1 MFGPVVD
8 VIFPIFGLLMV
19 GYITVML
26 GWFDQT
32 AIRGLT
38 RFVFDF
44 AVPMLLLRTVSTAQ
58 LPEDI
63 PWNFLASYYLATM
76 LVLFS
81 GLVLTRITY
90 RITFSEQVV
99 SGFSCSFSNTV
110 LLGIPIVLLAF
121 GDKAAL
127 PLFIIIGTH
136 GLIMFPLFTI
146 MMEIGKIGEAPVRT
160 LFSKTSYGL
169 ITNPLVIGLLGGL
182 FCNLLGIPLVLLAF
196 GDQGALPLFIII
208 GTHGFVM
215 FPLFTIMMEIGKI
228 GEAPVKTLFAKTSYG
243 LITNPLVIGL
253 LGGLVCNLLG
263 ITLWKPLDEIAK
275 LLGNAVT
282 PGALFALGA
291 TLAGFRNKI
300 QWKELP
306 IIVLMKIIIHPLLVW
321 LLAVIVFGVKEAI
334 WIQVLVTLAALPTG
348 VNPFLFASRYN
359 AGQLLSS
366 GAVFISTFIS
376 IFTLSALLSFFN

>member
-1 MFGPVVD
+1 MFGPVLD

-26 GWFDQT
+26 GWFDRS

-81 GLVLTRITY
+81 GLVLTRIIY

-99 SGFSCSFSNTV
+99 SAFSCSFSNTV
-110 LLGIPIVLLAF
+110 
-121 GDKAAL
+121 
-127 PLFIIIGTH
+127 
-136 GLIMFPLFTI
+136 
-146 MMEIGKIGEAPVRT
+146 
-160 LFSKTSYGL
+160 
-169 ITNPLVIGLLGGL
+169 
-182 FCNLLGIPLVLLAF
+182 LLGIPLVLLAF

-215 FPLFTIMMEIGKI
+215 FPLFTIMMEIGQI
-228 GEAPVKTLFAKTSYG
+228 GKAPLKTLLVKTSYG

-253 LGGLVCNLLG
+253 LGGLGCNLLG

-291 TLAGFRNKI
+291 TLAGFRKKI

-306 IIVLMKIIIHPLLVW
+306 MVVLMKIIVHPLLVW
-321 LLAVIVFGVKEAI
+321 LLAVIVFSLTETI
-334 WIQVLVTLAALPTG
+334 WIQVLVILAALPTG

-366 GAVFISTFIS
+366 GTVFISTFIS
-376 IFTLSALLSFFN
+376 IFTLSALLSFFK

>member
-19 GYITVML
+19 GYITVIL

-99 SGFSCSFSNTV
+99 SAFSCSFSNTV
-110 LLGIPIVLLAF
+110 LLGIP
-121 GDKAAL
+121 
-127 PLFIIIGTH
+127 
-136 GLIMFPLFTI
+136 
-146 MMEIGKIGEAPVRT
+146 
-160 LFSKTSYGL
+160 
-169 ITNPLVIGLLGGL
+169 
-182 FCNLLGIPLVLLAF
+182 LVLLAF
-196 GDQGALPLFIII
+196 GDQAALPLFIII

-215 FPLFTIMMEIGKI
+215 FPLFTIMMEIGQI
-228 GEAPVKTLFAKTSYG
+228 GKAPLKTLLAKTSYG

-253 LGGLVCNLLG
+253 LGGLGCNLLG

-291 TLAGFRNKI
+291 TLAGFRKKI

-306 IIVLMKIIIHPLLVW
+306 LIVLIKIIVHPLLVW
-321 LLAVIVFGVKEAI
+321 LLAVIVFGLTDLI
-334 WIQVLVTLAALPTG
+334 WIQVLVILAALPTG

-366 GAVFISTFIS
+366 GAVFTSTFIS
-376 IFTLSALLSFFN
+376 IFTLSALLSVFR

>member
-19 GYITVML
+19 GYITVIL

-99 SGFSCSFSNTV
+99 SAFSCSFSNTV
-110 LLGIPIVLLAF
+110 LLGIP
-121 GDKAAL
+121 
-127 PLFIIIGTH
+127 
-136 GLIMFPLFTI
+136 
-146 MMEIGKIGEAPVRT
+146 
-160 LFSKTSYGL
+160 
-169 ITNPLVIGLLGGL
+169 
-182 FCNLLGIPLVLLAF
+182 LVLMAF

-291 TLAGFRNKI
+291 TLAGFRKKI

-306 IIVLMKIIIHPLLVW
+306 ILVLMKIIVHPLLVW
-321 LLAVIVFGVKEAI
+321 LLAVIVFGLSEEI
-334 WIQVLVTLAALPTG
+334 WIKVLVILAALPTG

-359 AGQLLSS
+359 TGQMLSS

-376 IFTLSALLSFFN
+376 IFTLSALLTVFR

>member
-19 GYITVML
+19 GYIAVML

-44 AVPMLLLRTVSTAQ
+44 AVPMLLLRTVSTAK
-58 LPEDI
+58 LPEEI
-63 PWNFLASYYLATM
+63 PWNFLGSYYLGTM

-81 GLVLTRITY
+81 GLIIVRIMY

-99 SGFSCSFSNTV
+99 SAFSCSFSNTV
-110 LLGIPIVLLAF
+110 
-121 GDKAAL
+121 
-127 PLFIIIGTH
+127 
-136 GLIMFPLFTI
+136 
-146 MMEIGKIGEAPVRT
+146 
-160 LFSKTSYGL
+160 
-169 ITNPLVIGLLGGL
+169 
-182 FCNLLGIPLVLLAF
+182 LLGIPLVLLAF

-215 FPLFTIMMEIGKI
+215 FPLFTIMMEIGQI
-228 GEAPVKTLFAKTSYG
+228 GKAPLKTLFAKTSYG

-253 LGGLVCNLLG
+253 LGGLGCNLLG
-263 ITLWKPLDEIAK
+263 ITLWKPLDEMAK
-275 LLGNAVT
+275 LLGDAVT

-291 TLAGFRNKI
+291 TLAGFRKKI

-306 IIVLMKIIIHPLLVW
+306 LIVLIKIIVHPLLVW
-321 LLAVIVFGVKEAI
+321 LLAVIVFSLTDLI
-334 WIQVLVTLAALPTG
+334 WIQVLVILAALPTG

-376 IFTLSALLSFFN
+376 IFTLSALLSFFK

>member
-19 GYITVML
+19 GYITVIL

-99 SGFSCSFSNTV
+99 SAFSCSFSNTV
-110 LLGIPIVLLAF
+110 LLGIP
-121 GDKAAL
+121 
-127 PLFIIIGTH
+127 
-136 GLIMFPLFTI
+136 
-146 MMEIGKIGEAPVRT
+146 
-160 LFSKTSYGL
+160 
-169 ITNPLVIGLLGGL
+169 
-182 FCNLLGIPLVLLAF
+182 LVLLAF
-196 GDQGALPLFIII
+196 GDNGALPVCIII

-291 TLAGFRNKI
+291 TLAGFRKKI

-306 IIVLMKIIIHPLLVW
+306 ILVLMKIIVHPLLVW
-321 LLAVIVFGVKEAI
+321 ILAVIVFGLTEEI
-334 WIQVLVTLAALPTG
+334 WIKVLVILAALPTG

-359 AGQLLSS
+359 TGQMLSS

-376 IFTLSALLSFFN
+376 IFTLSALLTVFR

>member
-1 MFGPVVD
+1 
-8 VIFPIFGLLMV
+8 MV
-19 GYITVML
+19 GYITVIL

-76 LVLFS
+76 FVLFS
-81 GLVLTRITY
+81 GLVITRIMY

-99 SGFSCSFSNTV
+99 SAFSCSFSNTV
-110 LLGIPIVLLAF
+110 LLGIPLILLAF
-121 GDKAAL
+121 GD
-127 PLFIIIGTH
+127 H
-136 GLIMFPLFTI
+136 
-146 MMEIGKIGEAPVRT
+146 
-160 LFSKTSYGL
+160 
-169 ITNPLVIGLLGGL
+169 
-182 FCNLLGIPLVLLAF
+182 
-196 GDQGALPLFIII
+196 GALPLFIII

-215 FPLFTIMMEIGKI
+215 FPLFTIMMEIGQI
-228 GEAPVKTLFAKTSYG
+228 GKAPLKTLFTKTLYG

-253 LGGLVCNLLG
+253 LGGLGCNLLG
-263 ITLWKPLDEIAK
+263 ITLWKPLDEITR

-291 TLAGFRNKI
+291 TLAGFRKKI

-306 IIVLMKIIIHPLLVW
+306 LVVLMKIIVHPMLVW
-321 LLAVIVFGVKEAI
+321 LLAVIVFGLTETI
-334 WIQVLVTLAALPTG
+334 WIQVLVILAALPTG

-376 IFTLSALLSFFN
+376 IFTLSALLSFFK

>member
-1 MFGPVVD
+1 
-8 VIFPIFGLLMV
+8 MV

-26 GWFDQT
+26 GWFEQN

-81 GLVLTRITY
+81 GLVLTRIIY

-99 SGFSCSFSNTV
+99 SAFSCSFSNTV
-110 LLGIPIVLLAF
+110 
-121 GDKAAL
+121 
-127 PLFIIIGTH
+127 
-136 GLIMFPLFTI
+136 
-146 MMEIGKIGEAPVRT
+146 
-160 LFSKTSYGL
+160 
-169 ITNPLVIGLLGGL
+169 
-182 FCNLLGIPLVLLAF
+182 LLGIPLVLLAF

-215 FPLFTIMMEIGKI
+215 FPLFTIMMEIGQI
-228 GEAPVKTLFAKTSYG
+228 GKAPVKTLLVKTSYG

-253 LGGLVCNLLG
+253 LGGLGCNLLG

-291 TLAGFRNKI
+291 TLAGFRKKI

-306 IIVLMKIIIHPLLVW
+306 LVVLMKIIIHPLLVW
-321 LLAVIVFGVKEAI
+321 LLAVIVFGLTEAI
-334 WIQVLVTLAALPTG
+334 WIQVIVILAALPTG

-376 IFTLSALLSFFN
+376 IFTLSALLSFFR

>member
-8 VIFPIFGLLMV
+8 VILPIFGLLMV
-19 GYITVML
+19 GYFTVML

-32 AIRGLT
+32 AIKGLT

-44 AVPMLLLRTVSTAQ
+44 AVPMLLLRTVANAQ
-58 LPEDI
+58 LPEHI
-63 PWNFLASYYLATM
+63 PWNFLASYYLGTI
-76 LVLFS
+76 LILFS
-81 GLVLTRITY
+81 GLLIVRVIY
-90 RITFSEQVV
+90 KITFSEQVI

-146 MMEIGKIGEAPVRT
+146 MMEIGKIGEAT
-160 LFSKTSYGL
+160 
-169 ITNPLVIGLLGGL
+169 
-182 FCNLLGIPLVLLAF
+182 
-196 GDQGALPLFIII
+196 
-208 GTHGFVM
+208 
-215 FPLFTIMMEIGKI
+215 
-228 GEAPVKTLFAKTSYG
+228 VKTLFAKTSYG

-291 TLAGFRNKI
+291 TLAGFRKKI

-306 IIVLMKIIIHPLLVW
+306 ILVLMKIIVHPILVW
-321 LLAVIVFGVKEAI
+321 LLAVIVFGLTEEI
-334 WIQVLVTLAALPTG
+334 WIKVLVILAALPTG

-359 AGQLLSS
+359 TGQLLSS

-376 IFTLSALLSFFN
+376 IFTLSALLTVFR

>member
-19 GYITVML
+19 GYITVIL

-90 RITFSEQVV
+90 KITFSEQVV
-99 SGFSCSFSNTV
+99 SAFSCSFSNTV
-110 LLGIPIVLLAF
+110 
-121 GDKAAL
+121 
-127 PLFIIIGTH
+127 
-136 GLIMFPLFTI
+136 
-146 MMEIGKIGEAPVRT
+146 
-160 LFSKTSYGL
+160 
-169 ITNPLVIGLLGGL
+169 
-182 FCNLLGIPLVLLAF
+182 LLGIPLVLLAF

-215 FPLFTIMMEIGKI
+215 FPIFTIMMEIGKI
-228 GEAPVKTLFAKTSYG
+228 GKAPLKTLLAKTSYG

-253 LGGLVCNLLG
+253 LGGLGCNLLG

-291 TLAGFRNKI
+291 TLAGFRKKI

-306 IIVLMKIIIHPLLVW
+306 LIVLMKIIIHPLLVW
-321 LLAVIVFGVKEAI
+321 LLAVIVFGLTDLI
-334 WIQVLVTLAALPTG
+334 WIQVLVILAALPTG

-366 GAVFISTFIS
+366 GSVFISTFIS
-376 IFTLSALLSFFN
+376 IFSLSAMLSIFR